1 MKFDQKQRFSIR
13 KYSFG
18 AASVLLAT
26 VSFMAAQ
33 TASAEEVPVSS
44 DVSPVITPS
53 TSTVATAPS
62 VDSIAATETTVTTE
76 ATAEAVTQPTDT
88 TGTTSL
94 RSMPQSGSTQAV
106 SNQASQTTPTV
117 ASTEPVAPNVA
128 PSGSY
133 VFTQATGVKSEPKI
147 SSPDLA
153 RYEKGQTVNYDSVV
167 TADQHKWL
175 SYISYG
181 GNRRYVS
188 VGTVAPTTPVNTPVQ
203 PSASTTSVSG
213 GSASQGQ
220 YNVFNKVVY
229 LDAGHGGSDPGAVYF
244 GKNEKDLNL
253 QIQNR
258 VKSKLEAQ
266 GFRVELTRT
275 ADSSVG
281 LLPRSEKANRTSSD
295 IFVSIHFNASTSPSA
310 NGIETYYYQYFPE
323 YPARINSQYHNDAQR
338 INLSASLANSIQS
351 NLITNTGARNGGV
364 MRRTFQVLRE
374 TTAPAVLLE
383 LGYMSNSAE
392 SAKIS
397 SAAYQ
402 EKLVDGIV
410 KGISD
415 YYKKHAGLPATTP
428 APKPAEA
435 SKPATTP
442 AVAKPAETPKATVI
456 AGKVSASVTNT
467 ATGFNVA
474 LSNVPSTVSSVVVPV
489 WSANGGQDDMKVY
502 RANRQ
507 SNGQYT
513 FAVATKDHKNDT
525 GTYNMIVYGQN
536 VQTRKLDTLLSGSHN
551 YSATSQSSTAPA
563 VSKPAEASKPVSTPT
578 VAKPAET
585 SKPATTPAVAKPAET
600 PKATVIAGKV
610 SASVTNTA
618 TGFNVALSNVPSTVS
633 SVVVPVW
640 SANGGQ
646 DDMKVY
652 RASRQT
658 NGQYTFAVATKDHK
672 NDTGTYNMIV
682 YGQNVQ
688 TRKLDTLLSGSHNYS
703 ATSQSSTAP
712 AVSKPAEA
720 SKPVSTPTVAKPVE
734 TSKPATTPAVTKPA
748 ETPKATVIAGKVS
761 ASVTNTAT
769 GFNVVLS
776 NVPSTV
782 SSVVVPVWSANGGQ
796 DDMKV
801 YRASRQSNGQ
811 YTFAVAT
818 KDHKNDTGT
827 YNMIVYGQ
835 NSQTRKL
842 DTLLTT
848 KHDVKSTTSQAS
860 QPAKPSQPSTP
871 ATTPVITTP
880 QTTTTA
886 RSKTIFI
893 DPGHGGRDSGA
904 SYGGVYE
911 KNLVMSV
918 ANKLKNNL
926 LQMGYNVLMSR
937 TGDAYV
943 DFVTERSRRAN
954 QSNADLFVSLHFNA
968 TGAGITNASG
978 IETYWYQAY
987 PEYQPKINQAKHND
1001 PTRLAE
1007 SQVLANKVQAN
1018 LVRETG
1024 AVNRG
1029 VKRNTF
1035 AVLRETAIPAVLVE
1049 MGFMDNPT
1057 ELQKI
1062 KQDSY
1067 HVRLA
1072 KALAQ
1077 GINEWYGAVGGK

>member
-1 MKFDQKQRFSIR
+1 
-13 KYSFG
+13 
-18 AASVLLAT
+18 
-26 VSFMAAQ
+26 
-33 TASAEEVPVSS
+33 
-44 DVSPVITPS
+44 
-53 TSTVATAPS
+53 
-62 VDSIAATETTVTTE
+62 
-76 ATAEAVTQPTDT
+76 
-88 TGTTSL
+88 
-94 RSMPQSGSTQAV
+94 
-106 SNQASQTTPTV
+106 
-117 ASTEPVAPNVA
+117 
-128 PSGSY
+128 
-133 VFTQATGVKSEPKI
+133 
-147 SSPDLA
+147 
-153 RYEKGQTVNYDSVV
+153 
-167 TADQHKWL
+167 
-175 SYISYG
+175 
-181 GNRRYVS
+181 
-188 VGTVAPTTPVNTPVQ
+188 
-203 PSASTTSVSG
+203 
-213 GSASQGQ
+213 
-220 YNVFNKVVY
+220 
-229 LDAGHGGSDPGAVYF
+229 
-244 GKNEKDLNL
+244 
-253 QIQNR
+253 
-258 VKSKLEAQ
+258 
-266 GFRVELTRT
+266 
-275 ADSSVG
+275 
-281 LLPRSEKANRTSSD
+281 
-295 IFVSIHFNASTSPSA
+295 
-310 NGIETYYYQYFPE
+310 
-323 YPARINSQYHNDAQR
+323 
-338 INLSASLANSIQS
+338 
-351 NLITNTGARNGGV
+351 
-364 MRRTFQVLRE
+364 
-374 TTAPAVLLE
+374 
-383 LGYMSNSAE
+383 
-392 SAKIS
+392 
-397 SAAYQ
+397 
-402 EKLVDGIV
+402 
-410 KGISD
+410 
-415 YYKKHAGLPATTP
+415 
-428 APKPAEA
+428 
-435 SKPATTP
+435 TP

-513 FAVATKDHKNDT
+513 FAVPTKDHKNDT

-618 TGFNVALSNVPSTVS
+618 IGFNVALSNVSSTVS

-652 RASRQT
+652 RA
-658 NGQYTFAVATKDHK
+658 N
-672 NDTGTYNMIV
+672 
-682 YGQNVQ
+682 
-688 TRKLDTLLSGSHNYS
+688 
-703 ATSQSSTAP
+703 
-712 AVSKPAEA
+712 
-720 SKPVSTPTVAKPVE
+720 
-734 TSKPATTPAVTKPA
+734 
-748 ETPKATVIAGKVS
+748 
-761 ASVTNTAT
+761 
-769 GFNVVLS
+769 
-776 NVPSTV
+776 
-782 SSVVVPVWSANGGQ
+782 
-796 DDMKV
+796 
-801 YRASRQSNGQ
+801 RQSNGQ

-1007 SQVLANKVQAN
+1007 SRVLANKVQAN

>member
-18 AASVLLAT
+18 AASVLLAS
-26 VSFMAAQ
+26 VSFMATQ

-62 VDSIAATETTVTTE
+62 VDPIAATETTVTTE

-323 YPARINSQYHNDAQR
+323 YPAQINSKYHNDAQR

-652 RASRQT
+652 RA
-658 NGQYTFAVATKDHK
+658 N
-672 NDTGTYNMIV
+672 
-682 YGQNVQ
+682 
-688 TRKLDTLLSGSHNYS
+688 
-703 ATSQSSTAP
+703 
-712 AVSKPAEA
+712 
-720 SKPVSTPTVAKPVE
+720 
-734 TSKPATTPAVTKPA
+734 
-748 ETPKATVIAGKVS
+748 
-761 ASVTNTAT
+761 
-769 GFNVVLS
+769 
-776 NVPSTV
+776 
-782 SSVVVPVWSANGGQ
+782 
-796 DDMKV
+796 
-801 YRASRQSNGQ
+801 RQSNGQ

-871 ATTPVITTP
+871 ATTPAITTP

>member
-1 MKFDQKQRFSIR
+1 
-13 KYSFG
+13 
-18 AASVLLAT
+18 
-26 VSFMAAQ
+26 
-33 TASAEEVPVSS
+33 
-44 DVSPVITPS
+44 
-53 TSTVATAPS
+53 
-62 VDSIAATETTVTTE
+62 
-76 ATAEAVTQPTDT
+76 
-88 TGTTSL
+88 
-94 RSMPQSGSTQAV
+94 
-106 SNQASQTTPTV
+106 
-117 ASTEPVAPNVA
+117 
-128 PSGSY
+128 
-133 VFTQATGVKSEPKI
+133 
-147 SSPDLA
+147 
-153 RYEKGQTVNYDSVV
+153 
-167 TADQHKWL
+167 
-175 SYISYG
+175 
-181 GNRRYVS
+181 
-188 VGTVAPTTPVNTPVQ
+188 
-203 PSASTTSVSG
+203 
-213 GSASQGQ
+213 
-220 YNVFNKVVY
+220 
-229 LDAGHGGSDPGAVYF
+229 
-244 GKNEKDLNL
+244 
-253 QIQNR
+253 
-258 VKSKLEAQ
+258 
-266 GFRVELTRT
+266 
-275 ADSSVG
+275 
-281 LLPRSEKANRTSSD
+281 
-295 IFVSIHFNASTSPSA
+295 
-310 NGIETYYYQYFPE
+310 
-323 YPARINSQYHNDAQR
+323 
-338 INLSASLANSIQS
+338 
-351 NLITNTGARNGGV
+351 
-364 MRRTFQVLRE
+364 
-374 TTAPAVLLE
+374 
-383 LGYMSNSAE
+383 
-392 SAKIS
+392 
-397 SAAYQ
+397 
-402 EKLVDGIV
+402 
-410 KGISD
+410 
-415 YYKKHAGLPATTP
+415 
-428 APKPAEA
+428 
-435 SKPATTP
+435 TTP

-536 VQTRKLDTLLSGSHN
+536 S
-551 YSATSQSSTAPA
+551 
-563 VSKPAEASKPVSTPT
+563 
-578 VAKPAET
+578 
-585 SKPATTPAVAKPAET
+585 
-600 PKATVIAGKV
+600 
-610 SASVTNTA
+610 
-618 TGFNVALSNVPSTVS
+618 
-633 SVVVPVW
+633 
-640 SANGGQ
+640 
-646 DDMKVY
+646 
-652 RASRQT
+652 
-658 NGQYTFAVATKDHK
+658 
-672 NDTGTYNMIV
+672 
-682 YGQNVQ
+682 Q

-769 GFNVVLS
+769 GFSVALS
-776 NVPSTV
+776 NVPSTI

-801 YRASRQSNGQ
+801 YRANRQSNGQ

-871 ATTPVITTP
+871 ATTPAITTP